1 MENTATEKRNLDKC
15 HRSFRLIMDLLDL
28 TDHTLEGLCEKCS
41 DFPDQKLMITRIL
54 DQLLSVP
61 RHPNGSS
68 AANRPG
74 YLTLLYFQ
82 KDRAAL
88 QGDLF
93 KLGDNGFSTIASGI
107 SLPERASVSFDL
119 TREDVLE
126 FDCPPDPISLEKFQ
140 ERFHPELRKW
150 IGEPITNCVGYHMH
164 GESEGIVIGFN
175 YPEGVS
181 RYDGEVM
188 KSLAVTVS
196 SLSTLAYQITE
207 IKEGFIYLIESLA
220 RASEVNDEDTG
231 NHILRVNTFA
241 KHLAMAMGQPE
252 AFYNEIGLVAQMHD
266 VGKIHT
272 PASILRKPGPLSP
285 EEWKEMEQHTL
296 QGERILGNAPRL
308 AMARHIACAHHENF
322 DGSGYPKGL
331 QGSGIPLE
339 AQIVK
344 LADVYDALR
353 SHRPY
358 KDSMPHE
365 AALRIIFSTDG
376 GHVRAAHFNPVLLD
390 LFRREAPVFKNIYDR
405 LE

>member
-1 MENTATEKRNLDKC
+1 MENATTEKRNLDKC

-41 DFPDQKLMITRIL
+41 DLPDQKLMITRIL

-61 RHPNGSS
+61 RHGNGVT
-68 AANRPG
+68 AANRPR

-82 KDRAAL
+82 NDRTSL

-93 KLGDNGFSTIASGI
+93 RLGDNGFATIASGI
-107 SLPERASVSFDL
+107 SLTERASVSFDL

-126 FDCPPDPISLEKFQ
+126 FDCPPDPISRKKFQ

-164 GESEGIVIGFN
+164 GEPEGIVIGFN

-231 NHILRVNTFA
+231 NHIVRVNTYA
-241 KHLAMAMGQPE
+241 KQLAMAMGQPE
-252 AFYNEIGLVAQMHD
+252 SFCNEIGLVAQMHD

-272 PASILRKPGPLSP
+272 PASILRKAGPLSP

-308 AMARHIACAHHENF
+308 AMARHIACAHHENY

-331 QGSGIPLE
+331 KGNEIPLE

-358 KDSMPHE
+358 KEALPHD
-365 AALRIIFSTDG
+365 AAMRIIFGTN

-390 LFRREAPVFKNIYDR
+390 KFRREAGTIEAIYQK
-405 LE
+405 LG